1 MTNSWR
7 VWYNFFG
14 PPGPVPVQIALS
26 CFTALKCDLG
36 SDCTEKST
44 IFRLTNSKV
53 CGKRDPRRVSVL
65 EEPGDAP
72 PILKYAPF
80 SGYRSWSIS
89 KRGGACSELRV
100 SLFSGQKNWGMLEHT
115 PEKISFVQG
124 EKIFRS
130 SSTD

>member
-1 MTNSWR
+1 MQ

-14 PPGPVPVQIALS
+14 PPGPVSVQTALS
-26 CFTALKCDLG
+26 RFTALKCDPG

-44 IFRLTNSKV
+44 IFRLINSQM
-53 CGKRDPRRVSVL
+53 CGKIDSRRVSVL

-72 PILKYAPF
+72 PIPKHTPF
-80 SGYRSWSIS
+80 PGYRSWSIS
-89 KRGGACSELRV
+89 KRGGTCSKLQV

-124 EKIFRS
+124 EKIFRA